1 MFLFIGDQI
10 CDEIISKCNSS
21 DNTCDEFTAVNFA
34 CAVHVKVLLLIFLS
48 LLVFLLVGLQAFLFS
63 FQT

>member
-48 LLVFLLVGLQAFLFS
+48 LLVFFVGWPTGFPVF
-63 FQT
+63 FQI

>member
-34 CAVHVKVLLLIFLS
+34 CAVQVTVLLLIFLS
-48 LLVFLLVGLQAFLFS
+48 ILVFLLVGLQAFLFS
-63 FQT
+63 FQP